1 MNKEGI
7 AAEFKALQTRICEAL
22 EKLDGEAKFQSDL
35 WQRPEG
41 GGGRTNVIK
50 NGKLLEKGGVAFS
63 EVFGEI
69 SPEMKKQLNFT
80 QGEHFYATGVSIVL
94 HPKNPHV
101 PIIHMNVRYF
111 QMDENIYW
119 FGGGIDL
126 TPHYIVENQ
135 ASEFHQELKN
145 ICDKFDSSFYS
156 KFKQQADEYFFIPHR
171 GETRGIGGI
180 FYDHLSEQN
189 SGLNKKQLLDFAL
202 ALGDSFAVIY
212 GNQAEKGRNL
222 PFSENELAWRNLRRG
237 RYVEF
242 NLVND
247 RGTKFGLHSGGRTE
261 SILMSLP
268 PLANWE
274 YMHEVIPDS
283 KEAKTLK
290 LLSKGISWI

>member
-1 MNKEGI
+1 MNKEEI
-7 AAEFKALQTRICEAL
+7 AAEFKALQTRICDAL

-80 QGEHFYATGVSIVL
+80 QGENFYATGVSIVL

-111 QMDENIYW
+111 QMDESIYW

-145 ICDKFDSSFYS
+145 ICDKFDLNFYS
-156 KFKQQADEYFFIPHR
+156 KFKEQADDYFFIPHR

-189 SGLNKKQLLDFAL
+189 SGLNKKQLLEFAL
-202 ALGDSFAVIY
+202 ALGDSFVSIY
-212 GNQAEKGRNL
+212 GNQAEKGRKL
-222 PFSENELAWRNLRRG
+222 SYSESELAWRNLRRG

-274 YMHEVIPDS
+274 YMYEITPDS
-283 KEAKTLK
+283 KEEKTLN
-290 LLSKGISWI
+290 LLKKGISWI